1 MAYGSYSDVIQQ
13 EFWSA
18 SQWNTKYFSAF
29 LRWQYCQDV
38 ANNKTKFKFLDI
50 TFVNHV
56 DGRGIYAS
64 TIHAQGSIAN
74 QNTSEKTAQNKITTT
89 GNTVVTINEEKEVTH
104 NADGTFPA
112 WQVAARVWATGQ
124 SDSIVPQSAPAFS
137 CLTTNIPKIPR
148 VSGAGVTS
156 SSLAMGSVQVIKINR
171 QTTAYT
177 HKLYYKFHNQSDW
190 TEINTGNANGINTDT
205 FAWTTPNLASLI
217 PNATGGSCQVMVR
230 TMSGSTIIG
239 DSITSFTLTVP
250 TTYVPSISTIT
261 IAEGGSAVPSSYGM
275 FVQSKSLLKV
285 TISASGHSKS
295 TIKTYKIEFDGKSY
309 SGSSNVLT
317 TNIING
323 SGTLSLKATVTDSR
337 GRTATKTQ
345 NVSITAYSAPSIST
359 FSAVRCTSNG
369 TASDDGTYVKFS
381 FKFAITAL
389 GDKNSRSFKLQVY
402 ANNAWSDLKSI
413 TDSYGTEST
422 FITTTT
428 YSVDNTYR
436 FRAYCADYFSNA
448 TVERNVDPSFS
459 LIDLG
464 NDGKSIAFG
473 GVADDNGTFHSKI
486 PSKLKLH
493 RSGGSY
499 IYGKPVTNHALYY
512 DGTGSHIGWETILG
526 VSTVNNHSFSVGK
539 IYDQFGVIGFKSDR
553 TENGYDCGVWLDMA
567 RNVFAYN
574 GSEVLSIANF
584 MEKTKHSYYYVAG
597 ASNAASWVHLGDVT
611 GSWDGENTIIHMYT
625 GNGWNGRTDQNTT
638 IHIHIKDASQSTVSA
653 TTSQGVTYWVEG
665 IYHNSIQIKVIATT
679 SANYQVWAYLPWN
692 YWNFCYEVFTRATW
706 TNSGAKQSGAPS
718 GTAQNVANLTPDMK
732 GWPIGSVM
740 FLEGDKGNPAN
751 LVGGTW
757 TMGFIAWGLH
767 PNNRMIT
774 TTSDADDANIN
785 LHGFGNNYSQRQKFK
800 PFWTDT
806 NMTSLTTRNCYA
818 WFRTA

>member
-177 HKLYYKFHNQSDW
+177 HKLYYKFHNQSNW
-190 TEINTGNANGINTDT
+190 TEINTGNANGINADT
-205 FAWTTPNLASLI
+205 YNWTTPNLASLI
-217 PNATGGSCQVMVR
+217 PNATGASCQVMVR

-239 DSITSFTLTVP
+239 DSTTSFTLTVP

-295 TIKTYKIEFDGKSY
+295 TIKTYRIEVDGKSY

-389 GDKNSRSFKLQVY
+389 GNKNSRSFKLQVY

-486 PSKLKLH
+486 PSRLKLYRH
-493 RSGGSY
+493 DGSY
-499 IYGKPVTNHALYY
+499 LNGKTPNLHPLYF
-512 DGTGSHIGWETILG
+512 DGKADNNSWLKILG
-526 VSTVNNHSFSVGK
+526 MTTLNNHGVSIGAIDDK
-539 IYDQFGVIGFKSDR
+539 FGILGFKSDR
-553 TENGYDCGVWLDMA
+553 TANGYDYSLLFDMSNGHL
-567 RNVFAYN
+567 RYN
-574 GSEVLSIANF
+574 GSIVLSAANHEGYVFPYIGECVGTDGTTGWVRVLRFNIIAAYAN
-584 MEKTKHSYYYVAG
+584 SYIEVEFTQRSAG
-597 ASNAASWVHLGDVT
+597 GVCRLSFNWVSG
-611 GSWDGENTIIHMYT
+611 
-625 GNGWNGRTDQNTT
+625 NTT
-638 IHIHIKDASQSTVSA
+638 DPNLNGFFWEGANRNVRMTKSA
-653 TTSQGVTYWVEG
+653 TSQWDLYIQKTEAWDHISVISVKTSPYMKDRVNITKQNALSTSVSGSNITAPKWIYLDLIYPVGTPKLGLDSVNPSTY
-665 IYHNSIQIKVIATT
+665 
-679 SANYQVWAYLPWN
+679 L
-692 YWNFCYEVFTRATW
+692 
-706 TNSGAKQSGAPS
+706 
-718 GTAQNVANLTPDMK
+718 
-732 GWPIGSVM
+732 
-740 FLEGDKGNPAN
+740 
-751 LVGGTW
+751 GGTW
-757 TMGFIAWGLH
+757 QAGYFA
-767 PNNRMIT
+767 
-774 TTSDADDANIN
+774 
-785 LHGFGNNYSQRQKFK
+785 FGNRLNQHHRVLYIPESKDGETVKVNGWGGWISQKWK
-800 PFWTDT
+800 PYWTPDSGSG
-806 NMTSLTTRNCYA
+806 NDATTKNLVL
-818 WFRTA
+818 WMRTA